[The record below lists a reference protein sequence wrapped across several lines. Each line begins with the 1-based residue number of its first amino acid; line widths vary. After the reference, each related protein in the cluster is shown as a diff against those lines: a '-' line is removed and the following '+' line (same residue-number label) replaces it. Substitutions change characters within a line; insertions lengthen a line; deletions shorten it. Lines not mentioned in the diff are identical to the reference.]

1 MKNSQNIMITIVDR
15 ACFQY
20 DMAYEDFKDLPRR
33 TASDKVL
40 CYKAFN
46 IARNSKYDGYRHG
59 FTSMVYKFFDKKSSV
74 DTTSAG
80 AIGNKI
86 MSNRLLLDLATNQL
100 TEELNKPTIRKFQKR
115 KVYSFFKDN
124 IWDADL
130 VNMQLV
136 SKFNKEI
143 RFIFYLFI
151 YLFFGVIDIFS
162 KYSWAVLLKGKKLI
176 TITYAFQN
184 I

>member
-46 IARNSKYDGYRHG
+46 IARNSKYDGYRHR

-80 AIGNKI
+80 AIGNKT
-86 MSNRLLLDLATNQL
+86 MSNRLLLDLATHQL

-124 IWDADL
+124 IWGADL

-151 YLFFGVIDIFS
+151 YFLVLLIFLVNIHGLFF
-162 KYSWAVLLKGKKLI
+162 
-176 TITYAFQN
+176 
-184 I
+184 